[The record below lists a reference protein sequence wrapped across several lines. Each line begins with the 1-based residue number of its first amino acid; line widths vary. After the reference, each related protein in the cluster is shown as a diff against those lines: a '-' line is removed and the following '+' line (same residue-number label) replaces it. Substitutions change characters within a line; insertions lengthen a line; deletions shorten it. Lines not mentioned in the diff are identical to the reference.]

1 MNLCMNSL
9 CEIWILPARAAG
21 EQSTR
26 GRVRGLLHKS
36 SSIPHASS
44 QLKLPANFNLSLCA
58 GALQGLTLRAQLS
71 KMACRQA
78 QSPALGTFMSKGQQ
92 PRKPRRTLESQGDVA
107 IPDKLFFRIG
117 EVSNLTRTKPYVL
130 RYWESEF
137 PMLKPS
143 KSRTGHRL
151 YRRQDVETVFEIKRL
166 LYEKG
171 FTIDG
176 ARKHLAGEMD
186 GSDESATSVGS
197 SSVGQHLRTVRREL
211 LGILT
216 ILSRK
221 C

>member
-1 MNLCMNSL
+1 MGGPG
-9 CEIWILPARAAG
+9 EI
-21 EQSTR
+21 S
-26 GRVRGLLHKS
+26 
-36 SSIPHASS
+36 
-44 QLKLPANFNLSLCA
+44 
-58 GALQGLTLRAQLS
+58 
-71 KMACRQA
+71 
-78 QSPALGTFMSKGQQ
+78 
-92 PRKPRRTLESQGDVA
+92 

-117 EVSNLTRTKPYVL
+117 EVSDLTRTKPYVL
-130 RYWESEF
+130 RYWETEF

-166 LYEKG
+166 LYNEG

-176 ARKHLAGEMD
+176 ARKHLAGSLE
-186 GSDESATSVGS
+186 GSEGEGNSVSS
-197 SSVGQHLRTVRREL
+197 SSVGQQLKSVRREL